1 MPQLVQAAMMAAFG
15 TGEGERMKSRLVLL
29 SLIAIGS
36 VANAEPSLMDL
47 KVCNS
52 VYKSCTQQQAAGKVK
67 ASCLAY
73 EKENPEIMKYMKMI
87 DDGLI
92 KVKLSPEST
101 SWELALYGC
110 NLGYGMFKS
119 GEEMAIAPDNA
130 FKSGVNEFKYTV
142 EE

>member
-1 MPQLVQAAMMAAFG
+1 MAAFG
-15 TGEGERMKSRLVLL
+15 TGEGEGMKSRLVLL

-52 VYKSCTQQQAAGKVK
+52 VYKSCTQQQASGKVK

-73 EKENPEIMKYMKMI
+73 EKENPEIMKYIKMI
-87 DDGLI
+87 NDGLI
-92 KVKLSPEST
+92 KVSLNPESS

-110 NLGYGMFKS
+110 YSSYDMFKFR
-119 GEEMAIAPDNA
+119 EKMASAPDNA
-130 FKSGVNEFKYTV
+130 FKSGVNEEKYTV